1 MKYIYTILLVILA
14 QLNLLG
20 QEKPMTNPD
29 QFRVQFSKT
38 ADATKSITAD
48 FVQEKHSTFFKE
60 PLVSKGKFY
69 YDQSGQ
75 MRWEQNHPEKHIILI
90 NGEELRIQ
98 QKGKV
103 NTYNL
108 SSNKQLAFIK
118 LLMIGT
124 VNGDLLNS
132 GKFDIVYLET
142 SANYVLNLTPK
153 EKRMRNMFNEIK
165 LSFNK
170 QTMRLQEIKMTEPEG
185 DFTLISFGNTTFNT
199 KLNGNLFTE
208 F

>member
-1 MKYIYTILLVILA
+1 MKNFCLILLLIVFVFQVSA
-14 QLNLLG
+14 
-20 QEKPMTNPD
+20 QEKQMSNPD
-29 QFRVQFSKT
+29 QFRVQFAKT
-38 ADATKSITAD
+38 ADATKNIAAD
-48 FVQEKHSTFFKE
+48 FVQEKHSVYFKE
-60 PLVSKGKFY
+60 PLTSKGKFC

-75 MRWEQNHPEKHIILI
+75 MRWEQNVPEKHIILI
-90 NGEELRIQ
+90 TGEELRIQ

-118 LLMIGT
+118 LLMVGT

-132 GKFDIVYLET
+132 GKFDILYLESST
-142 SANYVLNLTPK
+142 HYVLKLTPK
-153 EKRMRNMFNEIK
+153 DKRMRSMFNEIK

-170 QTMRLQEIKMTEPEG
+170 QTMRLLEIKLTEPEG
-185 DFTLISFGNTTFNT
+185 DFTWISFGNTTFNT